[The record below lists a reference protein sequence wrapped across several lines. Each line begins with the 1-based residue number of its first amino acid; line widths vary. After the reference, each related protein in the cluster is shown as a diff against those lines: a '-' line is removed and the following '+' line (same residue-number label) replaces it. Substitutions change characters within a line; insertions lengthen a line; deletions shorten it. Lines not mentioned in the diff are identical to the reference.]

1 MVNLEETGHISK
13 LFLYTHLFF
22 SLITAGAIA
31 CAPIAPDAGKWSQ
44 WFVSAAMLAAGLIA
58 AYFFKKGRFKDFL
71 ICQGFIVS
79 CFVFSVWFTFGVT
92 VTRLFTSESIALEL
106 KKNCPGN
113 ESVYIDAF
121 YRPSVAFYG
130 DIYGKILPK
139 FDEENFEEAIK
150 NREKGI
156 ILPTDSID
164 RDIEKGA

>member
-1 MVNLEETGHISK
+1 MVR
-13 LFLYTHLFF
+13 FCRY
-22 SLITAGAIA
+22 AGGGTD
-31 CAPIAPDAGKWSQ
+31 CRLLLQ
-44 WFVSAAMLAAGLIA
+44 
-58 AYFFKKGRFKDFL
+58 KGRFKDFL

-150 NREKGI
+150 TGKKELFFRQ
-156 ILPTDSID
+156 TV
-164 RDIEKGA
+164 

>member
-1 MVNLEETGHISK
+1 MLRFLRMV
-13 LFLYTHLFF
+13 HLRRDCH
-22 SLITAGAIA
+22 TALHVRKYRPG
-31 CAPIAPDAGKWSQ
+31 
-44 WFVSAAMLAAGLIA
+44 
-58 AYFFKKGRFKDFL
+58 
-71 ICQGFIVS
+71 
-79 CFVFSVWFTFGVT
+79 T
-92 VTRLFTSESIALEL
+92 E
-106 KKNCPGN
+106 KNCPGN

-164 RDIEKGA
+164 RDIEKALTSLYRKKYTIDGPKHRKQDCN

>member
-1 MVNLEETGHISK
+1 MLRFLRMGH
-13 LFLYTHLFF
+13 LLRDCQTALHLRKYRPG
-22 SLITAGAIA
+22 T
-31 CAPIAPDAGKWSQ
+31 
-44 WFVSAAMLAAGLIA
+44 
-58 AYFFKKGRFKDFL
+58 
-71 ICQGFIVS
+71 
-79 CFVFSVWFTFGVT
+79 
-92 VTRLFTSESIALEL
+92 E
-106 KKNCPGN
+106 KNCPGS

-164 RDIEKGA
+164 RDIENGAYILVQEKVYNRWPKTQKAGLQLIWKKDTALFLRKES